1 MSKHLAI
8 LKGPQGEKIP
18 VICASEEEARAL
30 EARAETRKA
39 EPTCPTCGRRKET
52 Q

>member
-8 LKGPQGEKIP
+8 LTGPQGEFLH

-30 EARAETRKA
+30 EARAAARAETRKA
-39 EPTCPTCGRRKET
+39 AEPKRGK
-52 Q
+52 